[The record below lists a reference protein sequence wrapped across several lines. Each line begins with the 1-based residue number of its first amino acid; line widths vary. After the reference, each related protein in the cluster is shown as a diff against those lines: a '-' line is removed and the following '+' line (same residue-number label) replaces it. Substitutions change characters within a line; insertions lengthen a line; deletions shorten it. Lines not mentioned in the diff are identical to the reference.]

1 MRSGGLLQREI
12 EKAGIP
18 TVSISNIPETT
29 ERVSVPRTAF
39 IQYPFGRQLGE
50 VGDRAG
56 QRRICD
62 DMCDLLESAKE
73 APSYRHLPY
82 EWPEPPDKTK
92 WQPDTP
98 PPIHS
103 YRAKNPGGEARLMK
117 AYRDDERIEHSGG

>member
-29 ERVSVPRTAF
+29 ERVCVPRTAF

-62 DMCDLLESAKE
+62 DMCDLLETAKE
-73 APSYRHLPY
+73 PPCYRHLPY
-82 EWPEPPDKTK
+82 EWPEPPEKTK
-92 WQPDTP
+92 WHPDVP

-103 YRAKNPGGEARLMK
+103 YREKEPEGEARLIE
-117 AYRDDERIEHSGG
+117 AYRDDERIEYSGG

>member
-29 ERVSVPRTAF
+29 ERVCVPRAAF
-39 IQYPFGRQLGE
+39 IQFPFGRQLGE

-62 DMCDLLESAKE
+62 DMCELLEGATA

-82 EWPEPPDKTK
+82 EWPEPPEKTK
-92 WQPDTP
+92 WQPDIP
-98 PPIHS
+98 APIHG
-103 YRAKNPGGEARLMK
+103 YREKNPEGEARLLK
-117 AYRDDERIEHSGG
+117 AYGDDERIEYSDG